1 MLSKILTTFVVWILH
16 VQFAKVYIFL
26 QMPLKLLYILTF
38 LTFSLTA
45 LGQSVVVIDAG
56 HGGKSPGAVS
66 GKVYEKNINLDI
78 ALLVEEHLKS
88 LDNTIKVIQTRRT
101 DKDLTLYQRADMAN
115 DNKANLFMSIHTNS
129 NPSNAAIGCET
140 YVMGVDKSG
149 KNLSVAMLENSVIT
163 LEPDYQK
170 RYQGYDP
177 NSPESFIIFSLMQYA
192 YLEQSL
198 KLAENVQNQ
207 YAKRIPLKNRGVK
220 QEGFLVLWR
229 TTMPSILTEVGFIS
243 NEKDRAYITSSKGQN
258 EIALSLAN
266 AIVDF
271 LKQNRSDEP
280 LIEQVTT
287 KVDNKMADNDVQA
300 NEGVFY
306 TVQVKTTNKKITI
319 NPSNFGQWVSV
330 VKEFESQKMYK
341 YSVGEVF
348 SYKDALT
355 LQTKLKAKFNDCFVV
370 AYRNGVRITLKE
382 AQQILGK

>member
-1 MLSKILTTFVVWILH
+1 
-16 VQFAKVYIFL
+16 
-26 QMPLKLLYILTF
+26 MPLKLLYILTF

-45 LGQSVVVIDAG
+45 SAQSVVVIDAG

-78 ALLVEEHLKS
+78 ALLVEEHLKT
-88 LDNTIKVIQTRRT
+88 LDKTIKVIQTRRT

-129 NPSNAAIGCET
+129 NPSNQAIGCET

-163 LEPDYQK
+163 LEQDYQK

-243 NEKDRAYITSSKGQN
+243 NEKDRTYITSSKGQN
-258 EIALSLAN
+258 EISLSLAN

-271 LKQNRSDEP
+271 LKQNRNDEP
-280 LIEQVTT
+280 VIEQVTT
-287 KVDNKMADNDVQA
+287 NVDNKTADADVQA
-300 NEGVFY
+300 IEGIFY
-306 TVQVKTTNKKITI
+306 TVQVKTSNEKMTI

-330 VKEFESQKMYK
+330 VKEFNSQKMYK